1 MSRVA
6 LSSMKV
12 GEVGKIG
19 IRNSSKD
26 TASVTIDGNYVM
38 DL

>member
-6 LSSMKV
+6 LLSMKV

-26 TASVTIDGNYVM
+26 TASVSM
-38 DL
+38 DSNCRM